1 MILEASETAR
11 AHDARVPI
19 MELRGVDK
27 RYPGT
32 HALKPCDLVFVEG
45 EIHALVGE
53 NGAGKSTMIKV
64 LTGAVARTSG
74 TILWRGEEIAL
85 ATPQDAIARG
95 INAVHQEVVLCRHLR
110 VAANMFLGDERLSGR
125 VLLREREMRRH
136 AQAIL
141 DDLGFSIDAGAQ
153 LADLTIG
160 QQQLVATA
168 RAAMRGTRFL
178 ILDEPTGYL
187 TRQET
192 DQLFRLVRR
201 LNAEGVT
208 IVYISHR
215 MEEIFE
221 LAGRVTVLRDGTLIS
236 TQHVAETDERAL
248 IRDMV
253 ARPLAD
259 VHHKEEV
266 AFGTPM
272 LTVKGLSGSGFADV
286 SLDVRAGEIVG
297 LYGLIGAGRS
307 EFAHCLFGRTTRTAG
322 EIVFKGK
329 AFDVHS
335 ERHAID
341 AGMALVPESRRDQ
354 GLCLTLGV
362 GFNLNLSIFDRLGR
376 AGFVNGQAER
386 QTAARQIA
394 DMRIV
399 ARSAKSPAATLSG
412 GNQQKVVIGKW
423 LGHGADLFIFDEP
436 TVGVDVGTK
445 AEIYRI
451 FTRLLRDGA
460 AIILISSYLPEVH
473 DLSDRLHVFRAGR
486 LVASHVSRGVSA
498 ETILAEA
505 IGG

>member
-1 MILEASETAR
+1 MRREASDA
-11 AHDARVPI
+11 APAYARVPI

-32 HALKPCDLVFVEG
+32 HALKPCDLAFAEG

-110 VAANMFLGDERLSGR
+110 VAANMFLGDERLSG
-125 VLLREREMRRH
+125 VLLRERDMRRH
-136 AQAIL
+136 AQAVL

-221 LAGRVTVLRDGTLIS
+221 LAGRVTTLRDGTLIS
-236 TQHVAETDERAL
+236 TRNVAETDERAL

-259 VHHKEEV
+259 VHHKEAV
-266 AFGTPM
+266 ALGAPM
-272 LTVKGLSGSGFADV
+272 LAVKGLSGPGFSDV

-307 EFAHCLFGRTTRTAG
+307 EFAQCLFGRTRRTAG
-322 EIVFKGK
+322 EIVFKGN

-362 GFNLNLSIFDRLGR
+362 GFNLNLPIFDRLGR
-376 AGFVNGQAER
+376 AGLVNGQAER
-386 QTAARQIA
+386 QAAARQVA
-394 DMRIV
+394 DLAIV

-445 AEIYRI
+445 SEIYRI

-486 LVASHVSRGVSA
+486 LVASHVSRDVTA

>member
-1 MILEASETAR
+1 
-11 AHDARVPI
+11 

-27 RYPGT
+27 RYGAT
-32 HALKPCDLVFVEG
+32 HALKPCDLAFREG

-53 NGAGKSTMIKV
+53 NGAGKSTMIKI
-64 LTGAVARTSG
+64 LTGAVVRSAG
-74 TILWRGEEIAL
+74 AILWRGEEIAL

-95 INAVHQEVVLCRHLR
+95 INAVHQEVVLCRHLN
-110 VAANMFLGDERLSGR
+110 VAANMFLGDERLAGG
-125 VLLREREMRRH
+125 VLLRERDMRSQ
-136 AQAIL
+136 AQQVL
-141 DDLGFSIDAGAQ
+141 DDLGFHIDAAAP
-153 LADLTIG
+153 LATLTIG

-192 DQLFRLVRR
+192 DSLFALVRR
-201 LNAEGVT
+201 LNREGVT

-221 LAGRVTVLRDGTLIS
+221 LAHRVTVLRDGALIS
-236 TQHVAETDERAL
+236 TRDVADTDEPSL

-259 VHHKEEV
+259 AHHKEAV
-266 AFGTPM
+266 AIGAP
-272 LTVKGLSGSGFADV
+272 LLAVRNLSGPGFTDV
-286 SLDVRAGEIVG
+286 SLEVRAGEIVG

-307 EFAHCLFGRTTRTAG
+307 EFAQCLFGRTKRTAG
-322 EIVFKGK
+322 EVTFKDQPFHP
-329 AFDVHS
+329 AS
-335 ERHAID
+335 ERDAID
-341 AGMALVPESRRDQ
+341 SGMALVPESRRDQ
-354 GLCLTLGV
+354 GLCMTLGV
-362 GFNLNLSIFDRLGR
+362 GFNLNLAIFDRLGQ
-376 AGFVNGQAER
+376 AGLVSGAAEAKS
-386 QTAARQIA
+386 AAKQIQG
-394 DMRIV
+394 MRIV
-399 ARSAKSPAATLSG
+399 ARSARIAASTLSG
-412 GNQQKVVIGKW
+412 GNQQKIVIGKW

-451 FTRLLRDGA
+451 LAQLLHAGA
-460 AIILISSYLPEVH
+460 GILLISSYLPEVH
-473 DLSDRLHVFRAGR
+473 DLADRLHVFRAGR
-486 LVASHVSRGVSA
+486 LVASHMAGDVTA